1 MGMGKLN
8 VVEYPVG
15 DRRYLVD
22 GNYDFQVFGP
32 LDYFV
37 NKLTGEVRAGSPAS
51 NSEFFFSEELDG
63 MKPYGD
69 IPSRILD
76 EESEE

>member
-37 NKLTGEVRAGSPAS
+37 NKLTGEVRAGSLQA
-51 NSEFFFSEELDG
+51 
-63 MKPYGD
+63 
-69 IPSRILD
+69 IPSSSSRRSWM
-76 EESEE
+76 E